1 MALQS
6 ASVIKKSA
14 LFRCGELTDGT
25 SSYDEKTLE
34 YMNQI
39 YRSILSGGNEFNL
52 DLGQPWVWAKS
63 PAPGTL
69 ILRPQYDNTTENATL
84 TLVNGSTAGV
94 FDVAPS
100 ISLKGQWI
108 YINNTGDYYRIS
120 DHKAGDVSLTLD
132 AGYTDA
138 SATKLPFVVYFLEYD
153 LAPKINRLLA
163 PMVVD
168 KQQEFNAPLDGRIYG
183 VDISNINEN
192 YPLKFIDN
200 VVPIVFAQISR
211 SVTNT
216 IRVRFNSQVNY
227 QTRVS
232 FDYIPV
238 ITDLQIHNWTQTTLG
253 SSISI
258 PNHGFALNDAVALE
272 DLDGLLPPEF
282 AVDTIYYVVTVT
294 TNSFGLAATPD
305 GSAITF
311 TYASGQ
317 SSVGAV
323 ISTMPII
330 PSVFTQIL
338 DYGASFYLCTD
349 KNDERS
355 QSYFQLCQQKMRAMI
370 DANNRE
376 LSQSGG
382 GRLGMFIPRLDQ
394 FSGPRRFWK
403 QGPAS

>member
-6 ASVIKKSA
+6 AAVIKRSV
-14 LFRCGELTDGT
+14 LFRSGELTDGT
-25 SSYDEKTLE
+25 SSYDDKALE

-69 ILRPQYDNTTENATL
+69 VLQTQYDNTTENATL
-84 TLVNGSTAGV
+84 TMVNGSPNGV

-108 YINNTGDYYRIS
+108 YINNTGDYYRVS
-120 DHKAGDVSLTLD
+120 DHKAGDFTITLD
-132 AGYTDA
+132 APFTDA
-138 SATKLPFVVYFLEYD
+138 SAAKLPFVVYFLEYD
-153 LAPKINRLLA
+153 LSPKINRLLA

-183 VDISNINEN
+183 VDITNLNDN
-192 YPLKFIDN
+192 YPIKFIDN
-200 VVPIVFAQISR
+200 VVPIVFAQVAR
-211 SVTNT
+211 TVENK

-238 ITDLQIHNWTQTTLG
+238 YSDLQVHNWTQSTTG
-253 SSISI
+253 DSINI
-258 PNHGFALNDAVALE
+258 DNHGFAEGDAVVLE
-272 DLDGLLPPEF
+272 QLDGLLPPEF
-282 AVDTIYYVVTVT
+282 SLETIYYVVAVSA
-294 TNSFGLAATPD
+294 NSFGLAATPG
-305 GSAITF
+305 GSAIF
-311 TYASGQ
+311 FNYASGET
-317 SSVGAV
+317 SVGAV
-323 ISTMPII
+323 ISTMPIM

-338 DYGASFYLCTD
+338 DYGAAFYLCTD
-349 KNDERS
+349 KNDERF

-394 FSGPRRFWK
+394 FSGPKRFWK
-403 QGPAS
+403 QGPVS